1 MAEKLEFYDLR
12 SRTKFFT
19 DKYTTS
25 VSKKGMLIA
34 TATAPSGTKTVKLL
48 RRA

>member
-12 SRTKFFT
+12 TRTKFST
-19 DKYTTS
+19 DKYTLS

-34 TATAPSGTKTVKLL
+34 TAEAPSGTKTVKMI
-48 RRA
+48 RKA